1 MIALYIVL
9 AVLLFIFLLLLVK
22 IQIFFEYSDKLRLTV
37 KYLFI
42 KKTIVAPEEKPKA
55 KKAEKKPKKEPQQ
68 QEKKKEKKKKQ
79 SYLSKLKDK
88 KGISGIVSIFT
99 SLARIASGLLKN
111 VFKHIVIK
119 RFDVDIV
126 IVGSDASDTALKY
139 GKLCA
144 VIYPS
149 LNIILSVTDTK
160 DYKISVM
167 PDFDDDA
174 KSKVKVSSYAYARP
188 IFLVYHLL
196 IAGVK
201 ILIARAKL

>member
-22 IQIFFEYSDKLRLTV
+22 IQVFFEYTDKLKLTV

-42 KKTIVAPEEKPKA
+42 KKTIVTPEEKEKA
-55 KKAEKKPKKEPQQ
+55 KKTEKKPKKEPQQ

-126 IVGSDASDTALKY
+126 IVGDDASDTALKY

-149 LNIILSVTDTK
+149 LDIILSVTDTK

-167 PDFDDDA
+167 PDFDDNA
-174 KSKVKVSSYAYARP
+174 KCSVKVSSYAYARP
-188 IFLVYHLL
+188 IFLVHHLL

-201 ILIARAKL
+201 LLIARAKL